1 MTLTIH
7 DIGIVPSVER
17 FVSTNYLLR
26 HFRILCFL
34 IVLTLVASTA
44 VYVLT
49 LHYGHPTAFSSSDP
63 RVGFQ
68 ADSGGRAS
76 MDVISACASTLLTCV
91 YSSVH
96 FDVPR
101 SHAHRLPLGRK
112 LRAREYWLELWAKIT
127 FWLLGVFSP
136 EMLVLHA
143 FYEHMIARRDVAWMR
158 AHGHAEWSLTLAFAA
173 DMGALTTEAAAE
185 AAEANGGTVGGST
198 SAGAGAGAGAG
209 VGAGAGRPPHSGF
222 ALHEQLLRHHEPGSL
237 DCAALEYELADRTKA
252 DVLFKILTTLQIC
265 RFFAG
270 TVARAVVR
278 LPIAP
283 LETITCAYVACT
295 LVYYGLWL
303 KKPYGVTERV
313 VVRVRPTLPRAR
325 RIPPDGVLTIEESGS
340 GKSAARKVGA
350 KGRRGWVPTAVRVFW
365 AKVCV
370 PFMEPPMSETDRLH
384 GSERMW
390 QSSPYMT
397 HGSLVAAAASVV
409 VGLAHLACWDVE
421 FPNSNGQV
429 LWRACSIALI
439 VLPIAVTVIILGAA
453 VIDRR
458 WVTEVMNKMALT
470 MIVVYCIARVV
481 LVILLGHSFQSLPKG
496 VYDTHSVPWLSYI
509 PFIH

>member
-1 MTLTIH
+1 MALTIH

-26 HFRILCFL
+26 HFRILGFL
-34 IVLTLVASTA
+34 IIFTLVASTA
-44 VYVLT
+44 IYLVL
-49 LHYGHPTAFSSSDP
+49 LHYGRPTQFSSSEP

-76 MDVISACASTLLTCV
+76 MDIISACASTLLTCV

-101 SHAHRLPLGRK
+101 SHAHRLSFLRK
-112 LRAREYWLELWAKIT
+112 VRTRDYWLELWAKIT

-158 AHGHAEWSLTLAFAA
+158 AHGHAEWTLTLAFAA
-173 DMGALTTEAAAE
+173 DMGALTTEAAAD
-185 AAEANGGTVGGST
+185 AAEANGGIAGGT
-198 SAGAGAGAGAG
+198 GAA
-209 VGAGAGRPPHSGF
+209 RPPHSGF
-222 ALHEQLLRHHEPGSL
+222 ALHEQLLRHHDPGAL
-237 DCAALEYELADRTKA
+237 DCAALEHELADRTKA
-252 DVLFKILTTLQIC
+252 DVLFKILTALQIA

-270 TVARAVVR
+270 TVARAAVR

-303 KKPYGVTERV
+303 QKPYGVNEQII
-313 VVRVRPTLPRAR
+313 VRVRPTLPRAR
-325 RIPPDGVLTIEESGS
+325 RIQPDAVLTIEEP
-340 GKSAARKVGA
+340 AAPKPDP
-350 KGRRGWVPTAVRVFW
+350 KGRWWVTPFRVFW
-365 AKVCV
+365 AKACV
-370 PFMEPPMSETDRLH
+370 PFLEPPMSETDRLH

-390 QSSPYMT
+390 QSSPYLT
-397 HGSLVAAAASVV
+397 QGSMVAAGASIV
-409 VGLAHLACWDVE
+409 VGLAHLACWNVE

-470 MIVVYCIARVV
+470 MIVVYCIARAV
-481 LVILLGHSFQSLPKG
+481 LLILLGHSFQSLPKG
-496 VYDTHSVPWLSYI
+496 VYDTRSIPWLSYI